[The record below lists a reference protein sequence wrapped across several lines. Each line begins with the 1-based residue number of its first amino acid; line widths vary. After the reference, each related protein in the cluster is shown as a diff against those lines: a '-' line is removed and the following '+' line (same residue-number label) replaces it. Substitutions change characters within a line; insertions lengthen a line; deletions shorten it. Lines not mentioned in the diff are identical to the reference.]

1 MDKEHVGCN
10 GREAGVRWIKRLS
23 CVVGERLGI
32 GIDWSEINKN
42 ANDCNGREIGV
53 RWTKSLLDVMG
64 ERLE

>member
-1 MDKEHVGCN
+1 M
-10 GREAGVRWIKRLS
+10 RWIKRLS

-32 GIDWSEINKN
+32 GIDWGEINKN

-53 RWTKSLLDVMG
+53 RWTKSMLDIMG

>member
-1 MDKEHVGCN
+1 M
-10 GREAGVRWIKRLS
+10 RWIKRLS

-42 ANDCNGREIGV
+42 ANYCNGREIGV
-53 RWTKSLLDVMG
+53 RWTKSMLDIMG